1 MINRQIKLIQLL
13 ISNAQT
19 YISGNEVSAYLNV
32 SNRTVRNDIK
42 VINSTFIDNLIV
54 SVKSR
59 GYQLNLDAYSIS
71 FIEGQLNDS
80 ILKER
85 KLLITIA
92 YKLLM
97 DHHTYTLS
105 ELASHFHLSKADVL
119 IVSHVSKLGVKN
131 LMSPSL

>member
-13 ISNAQT
+13 INNAQT

-85 KLLITIA
+85 KLL
-92 YKLLM
+92 
-97 DHHTYTLS
+97 LS
-105 ELASHFHLSKADVL
+105 L
-119 IVSHVSKLGVKN
+119 IHI
-131 LMSPSL
+131 

>member
-13 ISNAQT
+13 INNAQT

-80 ILKER
+80 ILKR

-119 IVSHVSKLGVKN
+119 DCVTRIQTWCEN

>member
-13 ISNAQT
+13 INNAQT

-59 GYQLNLDAYSIS
+59 GYQLNLDTYSIS
-71 FIEGQLNDS
+71 YIEGQLNDS

-97 DHHTYTLS
+97 DHHTYTDRKS
-105 ELASHFHLSKADVL
+105 V
-119 IVSHVSKLGVKN
+119 V
-131 LMSPSL
+131 